1 MKEPMTSHAPQ
12 RPSIRRPQRLRLHRV
27 TAAACVWGLLAWAS
41 PAAWA
46 TTPDTSITEPYR
58 SSMDRSMFF
67 QLLVGEIEAFGGR
80 SDLAYEILFDAAK
93 KSRDEA
99 LFKRAV
105 QVAFQS
111 RSLEKAQASVRAWRQ
126 ALPQSKEALRYQ
138 LQLATG
144 TGRMDDAVEPFNAL
158 LAIAEPKERVSL
170 INALPQVLER
180 GDKKAAATTFEPV
193 LQKTAEQPGLRA
205 ASLATLG
212 RLWAMAGDVGKAQSW
227 VEQAHAADPRAK
239 EPVALAL
246 ELMASWAGAEKIVQN
261 YLAQPTADPLVRL
274 AYGQTLAQQQRMAD
288 ALVALKQTTVDKPD
302 LANGWLALGAVQ
314 LDVKQPADAEASLMR
329 YLQALG
335 AEPAAPAET
344 ALAGSAA
351 APKADANEEADNQ
364 RAVREAALANGR
376 NQAYLMLSQAAEQR
390 RDFTAASAWLE
401 RMDNDARGLDVVLRR
416 ASMLAKQGKVNEARA
431 LIKAVPVTTPDDA
444 RLKFIAESQ
453 MLRDVKRWQDAY
465 DLLGDAAKQF
475 PQDVDLV
482 YEQAMMAE
490 KLNRMDQMEKLLR
503 QVIQAKPDH
512 QNAYNALGYSLADR
526 GVRLPEAR
534 QLVRKAL
541 DLAPGDP
548 FITDSLGW
556 IEFRLGNR
564 SEAVRLLRE
573 AWSKRPDTEIGAH
586 LGEALWVGGDKDEA
600 RKVWRDARNRDAGND
615 VLKETLQRLK
625 VEL

>member
-1 MKEPMTSHAPQ
+1 MTSPT
-12 RPSIRRPQRLRLHRV
+12 RPRPLTHRLKLV
-27 TAAACVWGLLAWAS
+27 AAAACAWGLLAGAA

-46 TTPDTSITEPYR
+46 ANPEPTTADPYR
-58 SSMDRSMFF
+58 SALDRSLFF
-67 QLLVGEIEAFGGR
+67 QLLVGEIEAHGGR

-93 KSRDEA
+93 KTRDEA
-99 LFKRAV
+99 LFKRAM

-111 RSLEKAQASVRAWRQ
+111 RSLDKAQASVRAWRQ

-158 LAIAEPKERVSL
+158 LALADPKERASL

-212 RLWAMAGDVGKAQSW
+212 RLWAMAGDVGKAQSR
-227 VEQAHAADPRAK
+227 VEQAHAADPSAK

-246 ELMASWAGAEKIVQN
+246 ELMASWAGAEKIVQT
-261 YLAQPTADPLVRL
+261 YLSQPTADPLVRL

-288 ALVALKQTTVDKPD
+288 ALVALKQTTVDKPE

-335 AEPAAPAET
+335 VEPSKPAEAT
-344 ALAGSAA
+344 SPA
-351 APKADANEEADNQ
+351 APKANANEEADNQ
-364 RAVREAALANGR
+364 RTVREAALANGR

-431 LIKAVPVTTPDDA
+431 LIKAVPVTAPDDA
-444 RLKFIAESQ
+444 RLKLIAESQ
-453 MLRDVKRWQDAY
+453 VLRDVKRWQEAY

-490 KLNRMDQMEKLLR
+490 KLNRLDQMEKLLR
-503 QVIQAKPDH
+503 QVIQAKPES

-564 SEAVRLLRE
+564 GEAVRLLRE

-586 LGEALWVGGDKDEA
+586 LGEVLWVDGHKDEA
-600 RKVWRDARNRDAGND
+600 RNIWRDARNRDAGND

-625 VEL
+625 VDL